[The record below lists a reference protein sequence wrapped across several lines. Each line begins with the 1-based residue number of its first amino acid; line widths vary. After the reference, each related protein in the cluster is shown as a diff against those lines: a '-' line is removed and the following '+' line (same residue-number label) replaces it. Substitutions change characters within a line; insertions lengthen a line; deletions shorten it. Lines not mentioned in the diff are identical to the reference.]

1 LTFIVGAGATGFA
14 AAVIGATIGALTEAV
29 AEVLFFF
36 GDTSVVIPSPINPS
50 KPVVLLDRFLS
61 LVSLPPVRLL
71 PASLLALLLPPPPG
85 LSRGEVDAA
94 KEATSAV
101 ATESLPWEE
110 VVL

>member
-71 PASLLALLLPPPPG
+71 PASLLALLLPPPG